1 MILRFGN
8 VVLLTIEEVK
18 GRLFN
23 SNCDQMAIL
32 RENSRWEKHS
42 ADTVVHGVDVT
53 VSVCVCV

>member
-1 MILRFGN
+1 M
-8 VVLLTIEEVK
+8 VLLTIEEVK